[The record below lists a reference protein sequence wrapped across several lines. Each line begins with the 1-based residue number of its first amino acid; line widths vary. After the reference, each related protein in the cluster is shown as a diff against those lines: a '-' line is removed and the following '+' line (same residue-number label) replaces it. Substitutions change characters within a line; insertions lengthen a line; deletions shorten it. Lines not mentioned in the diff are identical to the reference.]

1 MTDLLLVR
9 HGESTWNAAGR
20 WQGRADAPLS
30 ELGRQQAKM
39 AAATLG
45 TFDAI
50 VSSPLERARD
60 TALVIAEEL
69 GQGPVLIEDRLIER
83 DAGEWS
89 GMTKPEIEEHW
100 PGYLA
105 QQRRPPSYEHDEPM
119 LERLVDALADMN
131 TEFGD
136 ATVLVVCH
144 GGVIY
149 CLETWLDAP
158 FERVGNLGAR
168 WIHIDGD
175 KTGLGERAE
184 LIDHDAI
191 TLQSRDQI

>member
-1 MTDLLLVR
+1 VTGLLLVR

-30 ELGRQQAKM
+30 ELGRHQAQLAG
-39 AAATLG
+39 AALG

-60 TALVIAEEL
+60 TALIIAEEL

-89 GMTKPEIEEHW
+89 GLTKAEIEVAW

-105 QQRRPPSYEHDEPM
+105 EQRRPPGYEHDEPM
-119 LERLVDALADMN
+119 LERLTAALDDIS

-144 GGVIY
+144 GGVVY

-168 WIHIDGD
+168 WIHTEGNKTRLGD
-175 KTGLGERAE
+175 RAE
-184 LIDHDAI
+184 LIDHDSI
-191 TLQSRDQI
+191 TLQAPGQL